1 MASVLPRHRIRWR
14 KQPSA
19 LGQPLLLMT
28 IASLTIH
35 RSLHIFDV
43 SNFVCGPRSFNAARA
58 ANPADRDNRPSQRFA
73 SLEGPSTDEAKERWA
88 SAPEIAEPQFWELV
102 ADKQVEEAV
111 IASWSGKQLFARLQN
126 ESLITVVEESDVED
140 LRNRLIEQS
149 VKFRYPAA
157 DSLTEEEA
165 LKKAEFGSEGA
176 VAGGVLT
183 AVAVGA
189 ADVALEAVVGVPLA
203 LGGAE
208 LEGQSLYEGKSIDGV
223 VAEDLGYLQKE
234 LGILE
239 QSAEKAEKAAETL
252 AALEVK
258 EAGSWIS
265 STAHWCQDAVDG
277 LFKFHAPG
285 VGGIV
290 EDGFLLLLTFTSL
303 FSLFQ
308 LGGLKR
314 KANTW
319 SGLAHT
325 ATGAMQIGVV
335 LYAVVE
341 ERCFRESPGAIW
353 AVFTFVIFM
362 VNNITMW
369 PLLKYFKGP
378 EFQRVLFKLAYSF
391 IISFQGIH
399 AIAWSASYPWLY
411 WIVMPFWYY
420 SILKLAESAD
430 NIFALLPDNDLI
442 KDYQEGCRKR
452 TKGLTDDTPTL
463 VYSILNFAGA
473 VFDNLYMAVYTW
485 RGPAGFWG
493 YSQETIPAVNDHLR
507 TGLVKPCFGSL
518 TISVVVFVG
527 TLVYRKKISIQTAI
541 ALNVVLASIGPW
553 LILYY
558 HKLIDWDEPWQP
570 EIMGDWGSSPYFVNH
585 ASDLPALLMAPFAVL
600 GIKALSGAV
609 VAPAIAADLPD
620 GPSVDL
626 SSGASTSILPAEFP
640 AASSADL
647 LESFSTSRAAQH
659 SSELLSFDPAG
670 LSS

>member
-1 MASVLPRHRIRWR
+1 
-14 KQPSA
+14 
-19 LGQPLLLMT
+19 MT
-28 IASLTIH
+28 IASLT
-35 RSLHIFDV
+35 LHHFTRVVDIG
-43 SNFVCGPRSFNAARA
+43 NFVCGPRSFDAARA
-58 ANPADRDNRPSQRFA
+58 ANLAARGNQESQTAA
-73 SLEGPSTDEAKERWA
+73 SLEAPATDEARERWA
-88 SAPEIAEPQFWELV
+88 SAPEIDEPQFWSLV
-102 ADKQVEEAV
+102 ADKQVEEAI
-111 IASWSGKQLFARLQN
+111 IASWSGKQLLARLGNQ
-126 ESLITVVEESDVED
+126 SLVAVREESDVED
-140 LRNRLIEQS
+140 LRSRLIEES
-149 VKFRYPAA
+149 VKFRYPAG
-157 DSLTEEEA
+157 DSLTQDEA

-183 AVAVGA
+183 AAAVGA
-189 ADVALEAVVGVPLA
+189 ADVGLEIGVPLA
-203 LGGAE
+203 IGGE
-208 LEGQSLYEGKSIDGV
+208 LEGQSLYEGKPIDGV
-223 VAEDLGYLQKE
+223 VAEDIGYLQKE

-239 QSAEKAEKAAETL
+239 KSAENAEKAAEAL
-252 AALEVK
+252 AAAEVK
-258 EAGSWIS
+258 EAGSWLTS
-265 STAHWCQDAVDG
+265 SVQWCQDAVDG

-285 VGGIV
+285 VGGII
-290 EDGFLLLLTFTSL
+290 EDGFLLLLTVTSL

-308 LGGLKR
+308 LIGLKR

-335 LYAVVE
+335 LYAMIE
-341 ERCFRESPGAIW
+341 ERCFRESPGALW

-399 AIAWSASYPWLY
+399 AIAWSAAYPWLY

-442 KDYQEGCRKR
+442 KEYQEGCRKR

-493 YSQETIPAVNDHLR
+493 YSQATIPAVNDHLR
-507 TGLVKPCFGSL
+507 TGLVKPCMGSL

-527 TLVYRKKISIQTAI
+527 TLVYRKKCSIQTAI
-541 ALNVVLASIGPW
+541 ALNVVLASVGPW

-585 ASDLPALLMAPFAVL
+585 FSDLPALLMAPFAFL
-600 GIKALSGAV
+600 GIKALSGAA
-609 VAPAIAADLPD
+609 VAPAIAADLPNGLVVD
-620 GPSVDL
+620 QSPGP
-626 SSGASTSILPAEFP
+626 STSILPAEL
-640 AASSADL
+640 ATASSADL
-647 LESFSTSRAAQH
+647 LEPLSNSRAAQH
-659 SSELLSFDPAG
+659 APELLSFNPAG
-670 LSS
+670 LSSYPAGLSS